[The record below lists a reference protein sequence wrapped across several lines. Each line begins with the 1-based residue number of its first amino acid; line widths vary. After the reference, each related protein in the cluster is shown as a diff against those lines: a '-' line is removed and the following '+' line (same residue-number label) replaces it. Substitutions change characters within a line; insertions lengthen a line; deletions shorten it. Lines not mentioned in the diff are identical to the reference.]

1 MASSASSFAGQLLV
15 ATPLLLDPNFAR
27 AVLLL
32 VDHDDAGAIG
42 VVLNR
47 PGEML
52 VREVTSALAPGAAA
66 PAHVFLGGPVSPEV
80 VVCLS
85 AARDAGL
92 CSWTVLD
99 PADPPELS
107 GPLRVFQGYAG
118 WGPDQLEGELAAG
131 AWWLLAPHPS
141 DVFCERPAH
150 LWSDVLRRQPPPLA
164 WAATLPLDPSL
175 N

>member
-1 MASSASSFAGQLLV
+1 MASSDLSFAGQLLV
-15 ATPLLLDPNFAR
+15 ATPLLRDPNFAR

-32 VDHDDAGAIG
+32 VDHDEAGAIG

-47 PGEML
+47 PGDLL
-52 VREVTSALAPGAAA
+52 VRELTAGLAPGAAA
-66 PAHVFLGGPVSPEV
+66 PAHVFHGGPVSPEV

-85 AARDAGL
+85 AARGAGL

-99 PADPPELS
+99 PADPPDLS
-107 GPLRVFQGYAG
+107 GPLRVFRGYAG
-118 WGPDQLEGELAAG
+118 WGPGQLEAELAAG
-131 AWWLLAPHPS
+131 AWWLLPPQPG
-141 DVFCERPAH
+141 DVFCERPGH
-150 LWSDVLRRQPPPLA
+150 LYGDVLRRQPPPLA